1 MISWIKRLLSKKAR
15 NEYNHDKIVEEYRQ
29 VACGIGDAISYMHMG
44 DAQTMIRGKWHSMK
58 SPEVYHI
65 LDELEVAYAE
75 LGYRIV
81 PLDTWVD
88 YAGWGGKM
96 DDVWL
101 VKRDKNERPHYTR
114 KEPKRELPEQSD
126 LLQKTWE
133 TGKAHESVLNEDGEI
148 EIRQVEE

>member
-1 MISWIKRLLSKKAR
+1 MISWIKRQLSKTAR
-15 NEYNHDKIVEEYRQ
+15 DKYNHDKITSEYRQ
-29 VACGIGDAISYMHMG
+29 AAISLGDGISYAHMG
-44 DAQTMIRGKWHSMK
+44 GVEVDIKGKYYNIND
-58 SPEVYHI
+58 PEVYHI
-65 LDELEVAYAE
+65 LDELEVAYAG

-101 VKRDKNERPHYTR
+101 VKRDKDERPQYTK

-126 LLQKTWE
+126 LLQKVME
-133 TGKAHESVLNEDGEI
+133 TGKAHESFVNEDGET
-148 EIRQVEE
+148 EVRQVEE